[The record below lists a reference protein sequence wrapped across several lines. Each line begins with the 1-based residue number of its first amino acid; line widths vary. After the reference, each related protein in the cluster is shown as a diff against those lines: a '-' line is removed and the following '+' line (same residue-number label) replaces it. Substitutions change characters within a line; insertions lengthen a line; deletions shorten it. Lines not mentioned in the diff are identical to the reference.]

1 MFFKQYLG
9 FPDAEFALME
19 WDESHSSA
27 CWCSGNAYIVMH
39 VCLTSVHVIS
49 RLASYYGF
57 AGVTFPGC
65 VMVIIVNCSLIIPLK
80 L

>member
-1 MFFKQYLG
+1 MVMKLHHSLIIVVEG

-27 CWCSGNAYIVMH
+27 CWCSG
-39 VCLTSVHVIS
+39 
-49 RLASYYGF
+49 
-57 AGVTFPGC
+57 VTFPGC